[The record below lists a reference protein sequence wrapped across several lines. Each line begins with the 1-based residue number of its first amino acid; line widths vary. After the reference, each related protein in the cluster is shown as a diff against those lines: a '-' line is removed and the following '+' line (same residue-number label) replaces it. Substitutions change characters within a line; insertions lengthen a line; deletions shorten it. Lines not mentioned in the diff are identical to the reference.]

1 MKHHSRPHYT
11 PHTVAIAGQKVIEER
26 LRQLEKETEA
36 IRQDYQRQL
45 EEKGEDDWYRCL
57 AFSGLVYREIT
68 GSTSKTEKFLSRL
81 AEVMERDRGKPTAE
95 IVAELERVTGIE
107 LEVQ

>member
-26 LRQLEKETEA
+26 LRQLEE

-81 AEVMERDRGKPTAE
+81 AEVMARDRGRPTAE